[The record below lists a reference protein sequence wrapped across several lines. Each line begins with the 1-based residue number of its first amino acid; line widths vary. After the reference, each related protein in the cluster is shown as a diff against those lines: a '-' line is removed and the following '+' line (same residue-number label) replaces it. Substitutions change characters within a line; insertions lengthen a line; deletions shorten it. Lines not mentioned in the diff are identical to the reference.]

1 MDKMTLDTTT
11 KYVRKEL
18 KRISQEL
25 LWADG
30 AQEEQLLT
38 RRHHLQAELKRLET
52 LDMHTGDAGM
62 YQ

>member
-1 MDKMTLDTTT
+1 MDKLTLDTTT

-25 LWADG
+25 IWADG

-38 RRHHLQAELKRLET
+38 RRQHLQAELRRLEM
-52 LDMHTGDAGM
+52 LDVQTGDAGM
-62 YQ
+62 RQ

>member
-1 MDKMTLDTTT
+1 MDKTTLDTTT

-38 RRHHLQAELKRLET
+38 RRHHLQAELRRLESLNPT
-52 LDMHTGDAGM
+52 TDLGM
-62 YQ
+62 QAA